1 MFSDEFWIKLPI
13 IIIVLVS
20 FFILERLTGWIT
32 LFLKHLGK
40 YVLFMKEAFRKP
52 VRGSIFFRQFII
64 ETYKLGVGSLPICI
78 ILSLFT
84 GAVITIQT
92 SYNLVN
98 PFIPR
103 YLIGLATRDSTI
115 LEFAPTV
122 ISLIMAGKIGSNIAS
137 EIGTMRVTE
146 QIDAL
151 EVMGL
156 NSASFLVAPK
166 IIAMMFFFPFI
177 ILISMGFSIFGGWF
191 FGTTVGAV
199 TTADFVTGVQYL
211 FNPFY
216 VTYAM
221 IKTVVFAFL
230 ITSISSYFGYYTKGG
245 ALEVGESSTKAVVY
259 SIIFVIIINYLLT
272 QILLT

>member
-1 MFSDEFWIKLPI
+1 MFNEEFLIKLT
-13 IIIVLVS
+13 IVSIALLGV
-20 FFILERLTGWIT
+20 FVLEKVTGWVT
-32 LFLKHLGK
+32 VFLRHFGL
-40 YVLFMKEAFRKP
+40 YIMFIRESFRKP
-52 VRGSIFFRQFII
+52 VKFSIFRKQFVL
-64 ETYKLGVGSLPICI
+64 ETFKLGVGSLPICI

-92 SYNLVN
+92 SYNLVS

-103 YLIGLATRDSTI
+103 YLIGLATRDSSI

-156 NSASFLVAPK
+156 NSASFLVSPK
-166 IIAMMFFFPFI
+166 ILAMMFFFPFLI
-177 ILISMGFSIFGGWF
+177 IICMVCSIFGGWL

-199 TTADFVTGVQYL
+199 TTEDFVTGIQYL

-216 VTYAM
+216 VVYAL
-221 IKTVVFAFL
+221 IKTVVFAYI
-230 ITSISSYFGYYTKGG
+230 ITSVSSYFGYYTKGG
-245 ALEVGESSTKAVVY
+245 ALEVGEASTRAVVY
-259 SIIFVIIINYLLT
+259 SIISLIIINYLLT